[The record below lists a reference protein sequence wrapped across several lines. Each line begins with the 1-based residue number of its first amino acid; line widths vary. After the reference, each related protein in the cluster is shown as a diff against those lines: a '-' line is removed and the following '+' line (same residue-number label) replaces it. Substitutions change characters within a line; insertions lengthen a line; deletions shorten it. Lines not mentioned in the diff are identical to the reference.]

1 MSWVYLMAALNQQ
14 CLNNADSYDVN
25 NMLDGTYYSCP
36 YSIINYDFLTA
47 LMNFLLRIETIDF
60 SFNLKA
66 PNAFQLILV
75 PQQGREGGALRLLSV
90 ADQAASPV
98 F

>member
-1 MSWVYLMAALNQQ
+1 MSWVNLMPALNQQ

-36 YSIINYDFLTA
+36 YFIIGYDFLTA

-75 PQQGREGGALRLLSV
+75 PQHGREGGALSQV
-90 ADQAASPV
+90 TISC
-98 F
+98 

>member
-1 MSWVYLMAALNQQ
+1 MSWVYLMPALNQQ

-47 LMNFLLRIETIDF
+47 LMNFH
-60 SFNLKA
+60 
-66 PNAFQLILV
+66 
-75 PQQGREGGALRLLSV
+75 
-90 ADQAASPV
+90 
-98 F
+98 